1 LKLAL
6 GTVQFGQEYG
16 ISNVSGKV
24 PFNEAKLMMELISD
38 YKIDTIDTAI
48 NYGDSERCLG
58 LIGVSD
64 KNIITKLPKI
74 PEKEENIEN
83 WVFKSVENSIKR
95 LNINY
100 LHGLLLH
107 DPNQLLLPKGKILY
121 NSLEKLKKQNFVK
134 KIGISVYQPNQAK
147 SAIQNYDIDI
157 VQLPCNVFDQRFS
170 SQGVIRELYNR
181 GIEVHVRSVFLQ
193 GLLLMPYDDIP
204 EKFMPWNNLI
214 ACWHKWLQNN
224 SLTPLQGC
232 LAFVNSIDGINKI
245 VVGAENTN
253 QLRQIINDLN
263 INNISEF
270 PDISSE
276 DENLINPGKWPN
288 L

>member
-1 LKLAL
+1 MKLAL

>member
-1 LKLAL
+1 MKLAL

-16 ISNVSGKV
+16 ISNVSGKI
-24 PFNEAKLMMELISD
+24 PFNEAKSMIELASD

-58 LIGVSD
+58 LIGVAN
-64 KNIITKLPKI
+64 KNIITKLPTI
-74 PEKEENIEN
+74 PEKEKDIES
-83 WVFKSVENSIKR
+83 WIFERVENSIKR
-95 LNINY
+95 LNINS

-107 DPNQLLLPKGKILY
+107 DPNQLFLPKGKILY
-121 NSLEKLKKQNFVK
+121 NSLEKLKEQNIVK
-134 KIGISVYQPNQAK
+134 KIGISIYQPNQAK
-147 SAIQNYDIDI
+147 NAIQNYNIDI
-157 VQLPCNVFDQRFS
+157 VQLPCNVFDQRFN
-170 SQGVIRELYNR
+170 SQGVIKELYNI

-193 GLLLMPYDDIP
+193 GLLLMPYNEIP
-204 EKFMPWNNLI
+204 QKFMPWNNLI
-214 ACWHKWLQNN
+214 TCWHKWLQNN

-232 LAFVNSIDGINKI
+232 LAYVNSIDEIKKI

-263 INNISEF
+263 IDNVAEF
-270 PDISSE
+270 PNISSE
-276 DENLINPGKWPN
+276 DENLINPGKWSY

>member
-1 LKLAL
+1 MKLAL

-107 DPNQLLLPKGKILY
+107 DTNQLFLPKGKILY

-224 SLTPLQGC
+224 SLSPLQGC